1 MIFFHESLSSGLL
14 VLSALL
20 FSVTSLASLLLNLG
34 PYYYEEKNAKK
45 YLSSA
50 TGLFFLQNPSYW
62 KHICKGL
69 TYLKS
74 VVWNSSAALL
84 RQGMA

>member
-34 PYYYEEKNAKK
+34 PYYYEDKNAKK

-50 TGLFFLQNPSYW
+50 VYFFAKSIILQEDLQRFDLP
-62 KHICKGL
+62 
-69 TYLKS
+69 
-74 VVWNSSAALL
+74 
-84 RQGMA
+84 